1 MCIPCRLHHA
11 SVYDIFF
18 GSTRC
23 CLMQFMQR
31 HGYALFN
38 GTNQGCLGCN
48 ASTLPV
54 LANLSLLQRDML
66 TPKTVSMP
74 TSSWWAASA
83 CRGLLNKH
91 RPCLERAHA
100 CFRFKFS

>member
-48 ASTLPV
+48 ASTPPV
-54 LANLSLLQRDML
+54 LVNLSLFQRDML
-66 TPKTVSMP
+66 DAEDCVHAHILLVGCFCMQG
-74 TSSWWAASA
+74 AAQQT
-83 CRGLLNKH
+83 
-91 RPCLERAHA
+91 
-100 CFRFKFS
+100 